1 MPDQAE
7 PEVSGKHAEGQQM
20 LQSPP
25 STAVWSGGGG
35 GLLRASARGHSA
47 WLGRHPPGSQP
58 GTLGVP
64 CSKASALR
72 MALSEQWGP

>member
-25 STAVWSGGGG
+25 STAVWSGGGCSALAPG
-35 GLLRASARGHSA
+35 GT
-47 WLGRHPPGSQP
+47 QP
-58 GTLGVP
+58 GWEDILLAHSLGPSGCRAAKPVR
-64 CSKASALR
+64 SGWL
-72 MALSEQWGP
+72 